1 MNPEVV
7 ARVLWQDFPPFPKT
21 VFGSL
26 VSGVSPLLDI
36 PGTAQIHNLS
46 SDVYLSKWHPLLLK
60 NPLKDGG
67 IGSEKYVN
75 IPSEKYIYVHKYV
88 YMCIYIPM

>member
-1 MNPEVV
+1 
-7 ARVLWQDFPPFPKT
+7 LWPGFFGRISPHLFDLEKPFPKT

-67 IGSEKYVN
+67 IGSGFGN
-75 IPSEKYIYVHKYV
+75 LNFP
-88 YMCIYIPM
+88 